1 MRQLNPRI
9 LFTIAMLCACTIS
22 HAQTLFTYGNHK
34 VSKAE
39 FLQAFAKNNAGVE
52 PTPKNYEDY
61 LELYTRYKLK
71 VAWAY
76 ANRLDTLPS
85 VQTEWMSF
93 QNEVSRQYMR
103 DDSTEQALL
112 QEAMRRSQE
121 ERLVSHIYVDA
132 SLDSVA
138 AFQKINKAMAA
149 LRNGQPFE
157 QVAAAFSEDP
167 SVNKNKGLI
176 GWISVFTLPYALENL
191 AYQTEPKK
199 ASGVHRSARAY
210 HIFYVHDRRPSK
222 GKTSI
227 AQILLEQNE
236 SNRQAIQQRAD
247 SIYKALQQGADFA
260 ALAHRYSDDA
270 ASFASGGQLPPFT
283 AGTYDPW
290 FESVVEKLQPGDLS
304 IPFETSQ
311 GMHIVKLL
319 QREGLPDTTQAG
331 IREAIR
337 NLVQASD
344 RYPLPAEMAYQ
355 KAKKLVGFELL
366 PKPGTGAE
374 AVFARI
380 GKRTLRE
387 AEFLEWRKR
396 QEEIRS
402 RTGQQASVE
411 QDRENYIKQQ
421 VMQEYRDH
429 LEQYNPAFAS
439 QLAEFRE
446 GTLLFEAMQQQV
458 WDRAAADED
467 GLKNYYKANAS
478 KYRWKESVRGVF
490 FTCADS
496 AVAHMLYNQIK
507 PSISDWSAKLD
518 EYKNLVLADTG
529 RFELDQLPLE
539 LTREEI
545 NPGVLTQPQPING
558 TEQYGFLYCLE
569 RLPGDDLREFDD
581 ARGFVLNDYQ
591 LKLEEDWIA
600 ELKKQ
605 FPVKINKSVLKSLN
619 R

>member
-1 MRQLNPRI
+1 M
-9 LFTIAMLCACTIS
+9 
-22 HAQTLFTYGNHK
+22 AQTPG
-34 VSKAE
+34 
-39 FLQAFAKNNAGVE
+39 
-52 PTPKNYEDY
+52 
-61 LELYTRYKLK
+61 
-71 VAWAY
+71 
-76 ANRLDTLPS
+76 
-85 VQTEWMSF
+85 
-93 QNEVSRQYMR
+93 
-103 DDSTEQALL
+103 
-112 QEAMRRSQE
+112 
-121 ERLVSHIYVDA
+121 
-132 SLDSVA
+132 
-138 AFQKINKAMAA
+138 
-149 LRNGQPFE
+149 RN
-157 QVAAAFSEDP
+157 
-167 SVNKNKGLI
+167 
-176 GWISVFTLPYALENL
+176 
-191 AYQTEPKK
+191 
-199 ASGVHRSARAY
+199 
-210 HIFYVHDRRPSK
+210 
-222 GKTSI
+222 
-227 AQILLEQNE
+227 
-236 SNRQAIQQRAD
+236 
-247 SIYKALQQGADFA
+247 
-260 ALAHRYSDDA
+260 
-270 ASFASGGQLPPFT
+270 
-283 AGTYDPW
+283 
-290 FESVVEKLQPGDLS
+290 
-304 IPFETSQ
+304 
-311 GMHIVKLL
+311 
-319 QREGLPDTTQAG
+319 
-331 IREAIR
+331 
-337 NLVQASD
+337 
-344 RYPLPAEMAYQ
+344 
-355 KAKKLVGFELL
+355 
-366 PKPGTGAE
+366 
-374 AVFARI
+374 
-380 GKRTLRE
+380 
-387 AEFLEWRKR
+387 
-396 QEEIRS
+396 
-402 RTGQQASVE
+402 
-411 QDRENYIKQQ
+411 IKQQ